1 LIFDQEKKQYSNFV
15 KIETFKTEATGVHQ
29 FVVYYS
35 NSERTRIHTSLI
47 QLKPSMATVEW
58 EVLLHGIPITEDD
71 NLGKEIVVNWEM
83 LDFGGDSTFFTDS
96 NGLEM
101 QKRVLN

>member
-1 LIFDQEKKQYSNFV
+1 
-15 KIETFKTEATGVHQ
+15 
-29 FVVYYS
+29 
-35 NSERTRIHTSLI
+35 
-47 QLKPSMATVEW
+47 MATVEW